1 MQEENPDIPPFS
13 KQRAENVVL
22 EAFRQVL
29 GVAKIDRDSPFG
41 ALGGDSMR
49 AVRVLSR
56 VWRELGLELPL
67 QVLGSTTTPAE
78 LAAAA
83 CERAAGTVS

>member
-1 MQEENPDIPPFS
+1 MQEESPDIPPFS
-13 KQRAENVVL
+13 EQRAENVVL

-29 GVAKIDRDSPFG
+29 GVAEVDRDSPFG

-67 QVLGSTTTPAE
+67 QALGQATTPAE